1 MAVLRERLAELRHPV
16 GPAMRAR
23 RVLYVLGAF
32 ALAVLLILPLL
43 QDALQINDFLYFFVT
58 ASTITILLTASL
70 NLCMGYAGLLSIV
83 QTGLFG
89 VGAYATG
96 ILATQGHVNTWV
108 AILVGVAAAVGVGAL
123 IAAVSLRARALYF
136 GMITLTFDLIV
147 VGVATNGGK
156 LTGADTGLF
165 GVPQPQV
172 FGNDLGARGFY
183 YLAIVLTVLCL
194 VAIRNLVRSR
204 TGRSFMALRE
214 SPDSAAALGIPPY
227 RTQLYAF
234 SLSSAIA
241 GLAGGL
247 FVTLNGFVTP
257 GNAALGGGLIL
268 FIGVLLGGSATVIG
282 PVLGI
287 GIVATIQ
294 HYLEISAPNYQ
305 QLIFGVVLLT
315 AMMLIPAGIVGT
327 WKKSRLGTVED
338 PEPPSDPPVQA
349 AGGPEPAIGTALH
362 AKGIVKRFGGVL
374 ALDRVDLEVAAGSI
388 HGLIGPNGSGK
399 STLISVATGF
409 LKADEGRVE
418 LFGRPGPR
426 RPHLAARQGMVRVF
440 QAPHVFERL
449 SVLENGMVGLHL
461 ESRQPLLASILRL
474 PAFQRDERRMRGL
487 ALARLDEVGLRNMA
501 MKPASV
507 LSHGQKRLLE
517 VSRCLG
523 TNPRLVIL
531 DEPATGLTAQEVAS
545 LAALLRRLKSMG
557 ISVLVI
563 EHNVPFVMSV
573 ADRVTVLN
581 EGRVL
586 IDDRPAAVQASSEVR
601 AAYFG
606 TAEAAVV

>member
-1 MAVLRERLAELRHPV
+1 MAILRERLGELRHPV

-23 RVLYVLGAF
+23 RVLYVLA
-32 ALAVLLILPLL
+32 AVGLTALLILPLL
-43 QDALQINDFLYFFVT
+43 QDALQINDFLYFFIT

-96 ILATQGHVNTWV
+96 ILATQGHLNTWL
-108 AILVGVAAAVGVGAL
+108 AMLVGVAATVGIGVL

-165 GVPQPQV
+165 GVPQPQL
-172 FGNDLGARGFY
+172 FGDDLGARGFY
-183 YLAIVLTVLCL
+183 YLAIVLTLLCL
-194 VAIRNLVRSR
+194 LAIRNLVRSR

-214 SPDSAAALGIPPY
+214 SPDSAAALGIAPY

-234 SLSSAIA
+234 SLSSALA
-241 GLAGGL
+241 GLAGAL

-257 GNAALGGGLIL
+257 GNAALSGGLIL

-327 WKKSRLGTVED
+327 WKKTRLDTVED
-338 PEPPSDPPVQA
+338 PEPPSDPPDGVLSRT
-349 AGGPEPAIGTALH
+349 EPAVGSALH
-362 AKGIVKRFGGVL
+362 ATGIVKRFGGVL
-374 ALDRVDLEVAAGSI
+374 ALDRVDLDVAAGSI

-399 STLISVATGF
+399 STLISIATGF
-409 LKADEGRVE
+409 LKPDEGRVE

-449 SVLENGMVGLHL
+449 SVLENGIVGLHL

-487 ALARLDEVGLRNMA
+487 ALARLDEVGLRNLA
-501 MKPASV
+501 MKPASA

-523 TNPRLVIL
+523 TNPRLVVL
-531 DEPATGLTAQEVAS
+531 DEPATGLTAQEVDA
-545 LAALLRRLKSMG
+545 LAALLRRLKGQG
-557 ISVLVI
+557 ITVLVI

-606 TAEAAVV
+606 TAEVAVV